1 MRRRESSQGRV
12 EDQANVGPQRA
23 VAEPVTDV
31 VAKVQSVL
39 TVGEQQGEGAFP
51 VLIEPGGGH
60 PRGENAELTRASRRV
75 SLRDV
80 HYGDA
85 TVALYL
91 S

>member
-1 MRRRESSQGRV
+1 M
-12 EDQANVGPQRA
+12 
-23 VAEPVTDV
+23 TDV

-39 TVGEQQGEGAFP
+39 TVGEQQRKGAFP

-60 PRGENAELTRASRRV
+60 PRDENAELAHASRRV

-85 TVALYL
+85 PLALYL
-91 S
+91 P

>member
-1 MRRRESSQGRV
+1 M
-12 EDQANVGPQRA
+12 EDQSEVGPRRA
-23 VAEPVTDV
+23 VAEPVTDI

-39 TVGEQQGEGAFP
+39 TVGEQQGERAFP

-60 PRGENAELTRASRRV
+60 PRDEKAELAHASRRV

-85 TVALYL
+85 PVALYL
-91 S
+91 P